1 MSPYPP
7 RGVDDEVQVER
18 GSTTPP
24 HTHTHTT
31 STTGAPINRNFMT
44 PISSP
49 DWRLVEQA
57 NPLIHTHTHTAPY
70 KTTRLVKFQV
80 GGGLG
85 SAMERNQARVVWKP
99 SKQWRI
105 AQKNRSQELAGGA
118 WPRGRGDL
126 IGDHRRTASDRS
138 GLDKVYSVMPTEGSR

>member
-1 MSPYPP
+1 
-7 RGVDDEVQVER
+7 
-18 GSTTPP
+18 
-24 HTHTHTT
+24 
-31 STTGAPINRNFMT
+31 MT

-85 SAMERNQARVVWKP
+85 VGNGEESGESRLETIETMANRAKKPFAR
-99 SKQWRI
+99 
-105 AQKNRSQELAGGA
+105 AGGGGVAEGA
-118 WPRGRGDL
+118 WRLDRRPSANG
-126 IGDHRRTASDRS
+126 IGSQRIRQ
-138 GLDKVYSVMPTEGSR
+138 SVLRNANGGFPVIR